1 MASSV
6 FGIGVS
12 GLNAASLG
20 LTTTGHNISN
30 VNTDGFS
37 RQRLAQSAP
46 YPLLSGS
53 GFNGLGVQVDSI
65 TRMYD
70 RFLTKAVEVAQTQSS
85 YQTTRLAHLS
95 EINNI
100 VADPTAGV
108 SPALQDFFSNVQNVA
123 TNPASPP
130 SRQAMLASAQT
141 MVNRFQVF
149 SQRLEEQRNA
159 LNGEITNT
167 ISNINGYSEQIAEL
181 NNKIVIA
188 QSSGQ
193 PPNDLL
199 DQRDLLVKD
208 LNKLVKANT
217 LTLSDGSINVFIGN
231 GQGLVVGGV
240 VNKLTAQPNPADPER
255 ITVGYQQNNQ
265 TIFLPENQLSG
276 GQLGAL
282 LDYRNQSLDL
292 AQNSLERTALGLVET
307 FNQQHK
313 AGQDLNGNLGKN
325 LFDIQ
330 RSNVVDLNVGT
341 APGVNIRVSSPNG
354 TAENSDFSITPSG
367 AGYVI
372 KRLSDNVTSGVITLG
387 STDPLT
393 GLTLSAA
400 PAGAVLPNQNGFSF
414 PPAISQINSNT
425 SNTGN
430 AQLGGYISN
439 VGQLT
444 ASNYELSYDGT
455 NYTMYRQ
462 SDGTRTVYSAAQ
474 MAQGINQDGM
484 TLRINSGAMNAND
497 RFVIKPLEGMI
508 GTMAVRTTDP
518 KEIAAAAPVVS
529 SLGASNTGSVKVVQ
543 HTVDSPSI
551 SSTDSAINPALK
563 NQVTINFTSA
573 TSFTYTDTVTG
584 FTSAAQTYTAGM
596 TLQVNGWSM
605 KMDGTPAAGDT
616 ITVKPNIGGVAD
628 NRNAL
633 ALGKLQTTRLLEG
646 GSATYQESYG
656 RMVSTIGTQ
665 TNEATIMSKAQ
676 SKLLEN
682 AESSR
687 DSVSAVNLDEEAANL
702 LRYQQ
707 AYQAASKVIQ
717 IAQSA
722 FQEIM
727 NIGR

>member
-12 GLNAASLG
+12 GLNAANLG
-20 LTTTGHNISN
+20 LTTTGHNIAN

-85 YQTTRLAHLS
+85 YQSTRLAHLA

-100 VADPTAGV
+100 VADPNAGV

-141 MVNRFQVF
+141 LVNRFQVF
-149 SQRLEEQRNA
+149 SQRLDEQRNA
-159 LNGEITNT
+159 LNGEISNT
-167 ISNINGYSEQIAEL
+167 IGNINSYSEQIAEL

-217 LTLSDGSINVFIGN
+217 LTLDDGSINVFIGN

-240 VNKLTAQPNPADPER
+240 VNRLTAEPNPADPTR

-276 GQLGAL
+276 GQLGGL

-292 AQNSLERTALGLVET
+292 AQNSLERTALGFVDT

-313 AGQDLNGNLGKN
+313 VGQDLNGNLGKN
-325 LFDIQ
+325 LFDIK
-330 RSNVVDLNVGT
+330 RSNVVDFNVGGT
-341 APGVNIRVSSPNG
+341 NIRVSSPNG
-354 TAENSDFSITPSG
+354 TNESSDFSITASG
-367 AGYVI
+367 GGYVI
-372 KRLSDNVTSGVITLG
+372 KRLSDNATSGVLALG
-387 STDPLT
+387 ATDPVT

-400 PAGAVLPNQNGFSF
+400 PAGLTLPAQNGFSF
-414 PPAISQINSNT
+414 PPAIGQINFNT
-425 SNTGN
+425 NNTGN
-430 AQLGGYISN
+430 AQLGGYISD
-439 VGQLT
+439 VGKLA
-444 ASNYELSYDGT
+444 ASNYELSFDGT
-455 NYTMYRQ
+455 NYTMYKQ
-462 SDGTRTVYSAAQ
+462 SDGTRTTYSAAQ
-474 MAQGINQDGM
+474 MAQGISQDGM
-484 TLRINSGAMNAND
+484 TLRIDSGVMNAND
-497 RFVIKPLEGMI
+497 RFVIKPLDGMI
-508 GTMAVRTTDP
+508 NSMAVRTTDP
-518 KEIAAAAPVVS
+518 REIAAAAPMLAT
-529 SLGASNTGSVKVVQ
+529 LGKTNTGSVKVIQ
-543 HTVDSPSI
+543 HTVDTPSI
-551 SSTDSAINPALK
+551 SSTDSAINPAVK
-563 NQVTINFTSA
+563 NPVNINFTSA
-573 TSFTYTDTVTG
+573 NSFTYTDTVTG
-584 FTSAAQTYTAGM
+584 VTSAAQTYTAGM
-596 TLQVNGWSM
+596 TLSVNGWTM
-605 KMDGTPAAGDT
+605 KLDGTPAAGDSIAVGANT
-616 ITVKPNIGGVAD
+616 NGVAD

-633 ALGKLQTTRLLEG
+633 ALGKLQTTRILEN

-665 TNEATIMSKAQ
+665 TNEATIMGKAQ
-676 SKLLEN
+676 AKLLSN
-682 AESSR
+682 AENSR
-687 DSVSAVNLDEEAANL
+687 DSVSGVNLDEEAANL

>member
-37 RQRLAQSAP
+37 RQRLSQSAP

-85 YQTTRLAHLS
+85 YQSTRLSHLS

-141 MVNRFQVF
+141 LVNRFQVF
-149 SQRLEEQRNA
+149 SQRLEEQRSA

-167 ISNINGYSEQIAEL
+167 IGNINGYSEQIAEL

-372 KRLSDNVTSGVITLG
+372 KRLSDNATSGVIALG
-387 STDPLT
+387 STDPVT

-414 PPAISQINSNT
+414 PPAISQINFNT

-462 SDGTRTVYSAAQ
+462 SDGARTVYSAAQ

-508 GTMAVRTTDP
+508 GSLAVRTTDP

-543 HTVDSPSI
+543 HTVDTPSI

-584 FTSAAQTYTAGM
+584 VTSAAQTYTAGM
-596 TLQVNGWSM
+596 TLQINGWSM
-605 KMDGTPAAGDT
+605 KMDGTPATGDT

-676 SKLLEN
+676 NKLLEN